1 MREHST
7 EYSPATA
14 SLPPSASSSLTSSQ
28 PSPRK
33 RDKPLPLRISP
44 LSLGFVLMITCSV
57 VGTVSTNAELPQ
69 AEVISVATIRG
80 APTMRWP
87 LYIAQAKGMFAGQ
100 GIKIELNKVL
110 SANNVAQ
117 DVAAGSMDIGTVGLV
132 EPVRAAAKGAGVAII
147 REEGALPPFEL
158 MAKPTIESLA
168 DLKGKTVSL
177 GGIADSTEVYF
188 ARMLSSASLSP
199 NQVDKVY
206 AGSTAD
212 RFAQLKSGAVD
223 AALLLPPFDSLAAA
237 AGFKN
242 LGDTKDYVKDLP
254 FSGYMVN
261 VAWAKAH
268 PATVRKFLS
277 AYQQAVNWFYN
288 ENNRGEAIAIA
299 VHLTND
305 SPDVVGKT
313 YDTLHRLQFFAKT
326 GVITKTRL
334 ENLIACVK
342 ELGPLDQSVKPA
354 QLILGGIT
362 NYVDK

>member
-1 MREHST
+1 MRRCAISRQ
-7 EYSPATA
+7 SGTA
-14 SLPPSASSSLTSSQ
+14 LFSWIF
-28 PSPRK
+28 
-33 RDKPLPLRISP
+33 KP
-44 LSLGFVLMITCSV
+44 SLGLALVA
-57 VGTVSTNAELPQ
+57 VGVFCGAFSGSTAL
-69 AEVISVATIRG
+69 AADTISVATIRG

-87 LYIAQAKGMFAGQ
+87 LYIAEAKGMFAER
-100 GIKIELNKVL
+100 GIKIELNNVL

-117 DVAAGSMDIGTVGLV
+117 DVASGSINLGTVGLV

-147 REEGALPPFEL
+147 REEGALPPFAL

-188 ARMLSSASLSP
+188 ERMLSPVHLTP

-237 AGFKN
+237 ANFRD

-261 VAWAKAH
+261 VSWAKAH
-268 PATVRKFLS
+268 PDLVRKFLS
-277 AYQQAVNWFYN
+277 GYQEAVDWFYN
-288 ENNRGEAIAIA
+288 KANRAEAIAIA
-299 VHLTND
+299 VHLTKD
-305 SPDVVGKT
+305 SPDVDGKT
-313 YDTLHRLQFFAKT
+313 YDTLYRLQFFDKT

-342 ELGPLDQSVKPA
+342 ELGPLDRSVEPA
-354 QLILGGIT
+354 QLILPGIT
-362 NYVDK
+362 HYVDK